1 MAKVI
6 ATLGDDVS
14 TDVIYPGRYMATVL
28 PSETPQYAFADDA
41 ELSRRLKAQEIE
53 PGSVIVAGENFG
65 CGSSREQ
72 ACSCLKGYELTIV
85 AMGFARIFL
94 QNAVNLGLNVVTAPD
109 LDASEGD
116 ELEITAAS
124 VVNKTTG
131 QSFGVVPAAEGPP
144 GHHRRGR
151 PDRLHPQARAGGR
164 RQGLMTPP
172 AIGPDEPNAVP
183 GGGSLRGDRRCLP
196 P

>member
-1 MAKVI
+1 LAQVI

-41 ELSRRLKAQEIE
+41 ELSRRLKAQEIK

-72 ACSCLKGYELTIV
+72 ACSCLKGYELTII

-109 LDASEGD
+109 LDASAGD
-116 ELEITAAS
+116 ELEITATS

-131 QSFGVVPAAEGPP
+131 QSFGVVPLPKA
-144 GHHRRGR
+144 R
-151 PDRLHPQARAGGR
+151 QAIIDAGGLIAYTR
-164 RQGLMTPP
+164 RRVLEAAGK
-172 AIGPDEPNAVP
+172 A
-183 GGGSLRGDRRCLP
+183 
-196 P
+196 